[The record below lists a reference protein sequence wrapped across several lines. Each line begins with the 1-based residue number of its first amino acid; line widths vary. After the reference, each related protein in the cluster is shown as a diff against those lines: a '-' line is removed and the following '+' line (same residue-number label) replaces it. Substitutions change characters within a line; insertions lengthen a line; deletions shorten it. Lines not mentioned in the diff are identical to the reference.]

1 MARTARR
8 ILPFLVPALLA
19 VSAATAAPPERTGDG
34 IIVPLDEGPL
44 KIEVCAPNVV
54 RVAFA
59 PDPRFFERR
68 SLAAGVRRCEAPSFD
83 LQTHGHEATLAT
95 GELKVRVDLKK
106 GRVSFFTPDDHPI
119 LAETEDGR
127 ELAAATVQGEATH
140 HVRQAWQPIP
150 EESLYGLG
158 QNQLGL
164 LDLKGYDLD
173 LWQHNIRVVVPFMAS
188 SQGYGILWDNTSYTR
203 FGDLRPFEPIPKE
216 QLFDAAG
223 EKGGLSGSYYA
234 GHIFERHVALRIDP
248 KIDIHVPSGTKDPNL
263 LIHPDLPP
271 QGEVSV
277 RWEGSVMSE
286 KGGTHLLRAFSNGGI
301 KLWFDDELVIDHWR
315 QGWLPWYDMV
325 RVEMDPGR
333 HHRIRLEWTKTQDPG
348 VVRLEWKTP
357 SPTRPVTS
365 LWSEVGDGVDY
376 YFVYGPAMDRVVAGY
391 RRLTGEAPMMPR
403 WAFGL
408 FQSRQRYET
417 ARQVTDVLE
426 GFRSRGIPLDT
437 IVQDWFYWK
446 EDAWGSHEFDPARF
460 PDPEAWIRKIH
471 DQYKARFMI
480 SVWPKFYPGTANFE
494 ALQKG
499 GYLYESTLRA
509 GFKDWVGPGYPYAF
523 YDAFNEQGRDLYWK
537 QLIPLFSKGIDAW
550 WLDATEPDLTPSP
563 SLDNQRKYMNPTAM
577 GTGARM
583 LNAYSLVQSEGI
595 YRHQRELA
603 PNQRVFILTRSAF
616 AGQQRDAA
624 ATWSGDVTSTWTAL
638 RKQIAA
644 GLDFALAGIPYW
656 THDIGGFAVPPR
668 FSRPDP
674 RPEDVEEW
682 RELNARW
689 FQFGTFTPLTRVH
702 GEFPHREMW
711 NFGGET
717 SPAYKAEL
725 EFDRLRYRMLPYVYS
740 LVGEVTREAG
750 TIMRPLVMDF
760 PADARAHVI
769 ADQYMFGPAF
779 LVSPVTTYKA
789 RSRLTYLPLG
799 AGWYDFWTG
808 EFFPGGQAID
818 APAPFDRMPLYMRTG
833 SIVPFGPELQRT
845 DEKPADPIT
854 LFVYAGAD
862 GAFTLYEDDGL
873 TYDYEKGAFA
883 RIPLRWDDA
892 KDTLTIAKREGSFP
906 GMLAERTFQV
916 VLVSKDRRV
925 GFSFE
930 PRPGR
935 TVRYAGDAVEID
947 LGPAAKAGK

>member
-301 KLWFDDELVIDHWR
+301 KLWF
-315 QGWLPWYDMV
+315 DMV